1 MIYSLGRR
9 DEAPVAVTRTTRD
22 GVPRMAVLAST
33 AVGFLTVVANY
44 LVPEA
49 VFTTLLATSGAIALL
64 VYLVIAVSQLRLR
77 RKLADAG
84 VEMPVRMWAYPVLTW
99 AVIVVIPVML
109 VYMATRESS
118 RLDLAM
124 TAAIAAAVVAV
135 GVLTSRRTSA
145 LDRDL
150 DDPGPY
156 RRDRV
161 Q

>member
-1 MIYSLGRR
+1 
-9 DEAPVAVTRTTRD
+9 V
-22 GVPRMAVLAST
+22 AVLAST
-33 AVGFLTVVANY
+33 AVGFLTVAANY

-77 RKLADAG
+77 RKLEEAG

-99 AVIVVIPVML
+99 AVVVVIPVML
-109 VYMATRESS
+109 IYMATRESS

-124 TAAIAAAVVAV
+124 TAAIAAAVVGV
-135 GVLTSRRTSA
+135 GVLLTRRASA
-145 LDRDL
+145 VHRDL
-150 DDPGPY
+150 DDAGPH